1 MDIRVF
7 RSPVGQEN
15 RYQKVNE
22 FKEEPRKKKEDE
34 KQQKKKKN
42 EKIEGIFS
50 SLAENLGQEEDNNF

>member
-7 RSPVGQEN
+7 RAPVGQEN
-15 RYQKVNE
+15 RYQKVDSNR
-22 FKEEPRKKKEDE
+22 EEPRKKKEDE

-50 SLAENLGQEEDNNF
+50 SLAENLGQEEENIF